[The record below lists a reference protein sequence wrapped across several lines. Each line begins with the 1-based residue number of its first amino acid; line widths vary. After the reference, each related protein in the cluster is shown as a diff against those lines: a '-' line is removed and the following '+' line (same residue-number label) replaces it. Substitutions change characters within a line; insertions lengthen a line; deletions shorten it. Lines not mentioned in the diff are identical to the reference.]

1 MDLLQQEVAR
11 CLFRES
17 NDALFIFAPRNHRVV
32 DVNPVALRLTGF
44 DKEAAC
50 GKWLHELFT
59 SPDPGGLPRLIEA
72 YRRTGFYHSREGYF
86 LGRAA
91 GPPIPVNVS
100 VSRIHIEP
108 EPLGLVVARDITDRI
123 AAQERLR
130 ESEERY
136 RGLVETAQLIIWSAS
151 ASGEILTLNPA
162 FQALTG
168 WTREAWIGRPFAE
181 LFIPSDVPAVLEAF
195 RAVQRGEAIPQLEL
209 GIRSATGE
217 AVVIEVLS
225 TARQAVGDRLIIS
238 GIARDCT
245 ERKRA
250 EEALKRAE
258 SMRIAKEA
266 AEAAD
271 RAKSE
276 FLGQISHEIR
286 TPMSAILGFSEVL
299 IEDDR
304 IRALPPDLLENLRTI
319 QQNGV
324 HLLDLINDI
333 LDLTKVEMG
342 KLRIEE
348 HPCSP
353 ARIVEDVAASLRPKA
368 AAQGLALVLEVDPA
382 VPPTIRS
389 DPIRLRQILTNLLSN
404 AIKFTPE
411 GRVTIRVGLDRA
423 EGTGSDPTLRFSVID
438 TGIGLSDADLS
449 RLFEPFYTSGAHP
462 QREVGNGLGLA
473 ISRQLAG
480 LLGGQIAVTSR
491 PGEGS
496 HFAFTVPVPTP
507 GPSDP
512 AAGGPVGPEA
522 RDAPTIDGRILLAE
536 DNESIR
542 RFMALRL
549 QQLGAEVDVARN
561 GQEAIDLALAALRD
575 GRPFDWILMDVQMP
589 VVDGYEATRRL
600 RGEGYRRP
608 IIAVTAYAIPAHR
621 EESLRFG
628 CDDHVSKPVE
638 WGGLIEVLH
647 RLRPDEATDRA
658 PGPSEKA

>member
-1 MDLLQQEVAR
+1 MDLLQQEIAR

-44 DKEAAC
+44 DKEVAC

-59 SPDPGGLPRLIEA
+59 STDPGGLPRLIEA

-86 LGRAA
+86 LSRES

-108 EPLGLVVARDITDRI
+108 EPLGLVVARDITERI
-123 AAQERLR
+123 QAQERLR

-136 RGLVETAQLIIWSAS
+136 RGLVETARVIIWSVS

-168 WTREAWIGRPFAE
+168 WPREAWIGRHFAE
-181 LFIPSDVPAVLEAF
+181 LLVPTDLARALGAF
-195 RAVQRGEAIPQLEL
+195 NAIHRGETLPPTEL

-217 AVVIEVLS
+217 PLVIEVIS
-225 TARQAVGDRLIIS
+225 TARQALGDRWIIS

-250 EEALKRAE
+250 EEALKHAE

-286 TPMSAILGFSEVL
+286 TPMTAILGFSEVL
-299 IEDDR
+299 LEDER
-304 IRALPPDLLENLRTI
+304 IQALPPDLIENLRTI
-319 QQNGV
+319 RQNGV

-342 KLRIEE
+342 KLRIDRN
-348 HPCSP
+348 PCSP
-353 ARIVEDVAASLRPKA
+353 ARIVEDVAASLRPRA
-368 AAQGLALVLEVDPA
+368 AAQGLDLVLEVDPA
-382 VPPTIRS
+382 VPETIRT
-389 DPIRLRQILTNLLSN
+389 DPIRLRQILINLLSN

-411 GRVTIRVGLDRA
+411 GRVTIRVDLDRA
-423 EGTGSDPTLRFSVID
+423 GAEGADSTLRFSVID
-438 TGIGLSDADLS
+438 TGIGLSDADLA

-473 ISRQLAG
+473 ISRHLAE
-480 LLGGQIAVTSR
+480 LLGGQITVASR

-496 HFAFTVPVPTP
+496 HFTFALPVSTAD
-507 GPSDP
+507 PSEAGAREP
-512 AAGGPVGPEA
+512 AGRGAS
-522 RDAPTIDGRILLAE
+522 DAPAIDGRILLAE

-542 RFMALRL
+542 RFMDLRL
-549 QQLGAEVDVARN
+549 QQLGAEVVLARN
-561 GQEAIDLALAALRD
+561 GQEAVDLALSALHA

-589 VVDGYEATRRL
+589 VLDGYEATRRL
-600 RGEGYRRP
+600 RGEGYRGP

-638 WGGLIEVLH
+638 WDGLIEVLD
-647 RLRPDEATDRA
+647 RLRPD
-658 PGPSEKA
+658 GPTNHLLQPSGIA